1 MKQAL
6 KVAVQGCIE
15 RRRGAEPS
23 ALESILR
30 QDKAIIWVCLGQPLK
45 KKAVAPPG
53 QLLWRID

>member
-53 QLLWRID
+53 QLL